1 VSEYVVKLPDVGEGI
16 AEAEI
21 VEWHVNPGDT
31 ITEDQVMVEVMT
43 DKATVELPSPVSGV
57 VLSITGAAGDVI
69 SVGSPLIRIETNGA
83 SAAAS
88 TAPASAET
96 PATAPL
102 GDATESQAPL
112 APPVPE
118 AAAAETHAENR
129 EVVQAAA
136 SSAEPT
142 QAPTAAPA
150 VRQRAKALGIDL
162 ATVAGSGPDGRI
174 VHGDLDAHLTR
185 DGASGSTTAARPKV
199 APTGGTPDD
208 SVDEIPVIGLR
219 RNIAQRMQI
228 AKTRI
233 PHFTYV
239 EEVDVNELERLRA
252 QLNQDHADRDSR
264 LTVLPF
270 LMRAVVVAIR
280 DFPQMN
286 ARYDDDNGVVSRH
299 HSVHL
304 GVATQTAKGLMVPVV
319 KHANDN
325 DLWESADEVARLST
339 AARNGKVTL
348 EELSGSTIT
357 ITSLGALGGIV
368 STPIINYPE
377 VAIIGVNKI
386 LTRPVYV
393 DGAVVPRQIMN
404 LSSSFDH
411 RVVDG
416 ADAAAFIQRIKALL
430 ETPALLFID

>member
-1 VSEYVVKLPDVGEGI
+1 MVKLPDVGEGI

-21 VEWHVNPGDT
+21 VEWHVNAGDT

-57 VLSITGAAGDVI
+57 VLSITGAAGDII
-69 SVGSPLIRIETNGA
+69 SVGSPLIRIETNGDDNPA
-83 SAAAS
+83 PPSA
-88 TAPASAET
+88 APASTDPPPNAILE
-96 PATAPL
+96 
-102 GDATESQAPL
+102 DATESQAPL
-112 APPVPE
+112 VPPVAE
-118 AAAAETHAENR
+118 AAAPQAPAENGK
-129 EVVQAAA
+129 VLPAPAPTAA
-136 SSAEPT
+136 PT
-142 QAPTAAPA
+142 TARTAAPA

-162 ATVAGSGPDGRI
+162 ATVTGTGPDGRI
-174 VHGDLDAHLTR
+174 VHGDLDTQLTSDR
-185 DGASGSTTAARPKV
+185 ATGSPKAPRPRTAS
-199 APTGGTPDD
+199 TGEPADD
-208 SVDEIPVIGLR
+208 SIDEIPVIGLR
-219 RNIAQRMQI
+219 RNIAQRMQL

-239 EEVDVNELERLRA
+239 DEIDVSELERLRA
-252 QLNQDHADRDSR
+252 QLNHEHADSESR

-270 LMRAVVVAIR
+270 LMRAVVVAVR

-286 ARYDDDNGVVSRH
+286 ARYDDDNGVISRH

-319 KHANDN
+319 KNADQY
-325 DLWESADEVARLST
+325 DLWHSADEVTRLST

-357 ITSLGALGGIV
+357 ISSLGAVGGIV

-377 VAIIGVNKI
+377 VAIVGVNKI
-386 LTRPVYV
+386 MTRPVYI
-393 DGAVVPRQIMN
+393 DGALVPRQIMN

-430 ETPALLFID
+430 ETPALLFIG

>member
-1 VSEYVVKLPDVGEGI
+1 MSEYVVKLPDVGEGI

-21 VEWHVNPGDT
+21 VEWHVNAGDT

-43 DKATVELPSPVSGV
+43 DKATVELPSPVSGI
-57 VLSITGAAGDVI
+57 VLSITGAAGDII
-69 SVGSPLIRIETNGA
+69 SVGSPLIRIETNSG
-83 SAAAS
+83 
-88 TAPASAET
+88 TNAPATS
-96 PATAPL
+96 PAPAGADPPPTAVL
-102 GDATESQAPL
+102 EDATESQAL
-112 APPVPE
+112 LEPPVP
-118 AAAAETHAENR
+118 
-129 EVVQAAA
+129 QAAA
-136 SSAEPT
+136 PDGPAEMSDAARP
-142 QAPTAAPA
+142 AGPNAAATAAPA

-162 ATVAGSGPDGRI
+162 ATVDGTGPDGRV
-174 VHGDLDAHLTR
+174 VHGDLDTQLTR
-185 DGASGSTTAARPKV
+185 DGAAVSPSSRASRT
-199 APTGGTPDD
+199 APTDRSADD

-219 RNIAQRMQI
+219 RNIAARMQL

-239 EEVDVNELERLRA
+239 EEVDVSELERLRA
-252 QLNQDHADRDSR
+252 HLNQDHNGGESR

-270 LMRAVVVAIR
+270 IMRAVVVAIR

-319 KHANDN
+319 KNADEH
-325 DLWESADEVARLST
+325 DLWDNADEVTRLST
-339 AARNGKVTL
+339 AARNGKITL

-357 ITSLGALGGIV
+357 ISSLGALGGIV

-393 DGAVVPRQIMN
+393 DGAVVARQIMN

-430 ETPALLFID
+430 ETPALLFMG